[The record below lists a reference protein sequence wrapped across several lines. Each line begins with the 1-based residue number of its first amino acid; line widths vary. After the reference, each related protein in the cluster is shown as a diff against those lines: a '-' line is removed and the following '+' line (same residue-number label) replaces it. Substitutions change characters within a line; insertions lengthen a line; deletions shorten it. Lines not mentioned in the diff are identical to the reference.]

1 MKITKYDIL
10 HFYRDSIIANS
21 GTAGD
26 WLDLSMLPTVL
37 GADLPE
43 RLQKWI
49 AYKKG
54 GIALV
59 DTSQEGR
66 AFNNNTSFAGFDDTV
81 KAQTI
86 QAIELAIERTEN
98 TCSSITGV
106 FRERLNGIEQH
117 DAVSNVKVGIKNSFT
132 VTKQ

>member
-37 GADLPE
+37 GADVPE

-54 GIALV
+54 GVALV
-59 DTSQEGR
+59 EIGR
-66 AFNNNTSFAGFDDTV
+66 AS
-81 KAQTI
+81 
-86 QAIELAIERTEN
+86 
-98 TCSSITGV
+98 C
-106 FRERLNGIEQH
+106 RER
-117 DAVSNVKVGIKNSFT
+117 V
-132 VTKQ
+132 